1 MWPTLLYAALA
12 IAICGWIFTSFRQRR
27 KVHALERSKEE
38 IQVEETL
45 VFDFLH
51 GLGEAFRETIKP
63 HDLHRLI
70 VEGATR
76 ILDAHGGALYLTDR
90 SGNKLVPVFLS
101 KGCPPLVPVP
111 GHILHQAATT
121 PAALEGF
128 LRMHSVPP
136 SEGLIG
142 TETIKP
148 HDLHRL
154 IVEGATRILDA
165 HGGALY
171 LTDRSGNKLVPV
183 FLSKGCPP
191 LVPVPGH
198 ILHQAATAPAALEGF
213 LRMHSVPPGE
223 GLIGTVWQTTQPV
236 SLADVRDVPELA
248 RLRETPLGTASLMAT
263 ALLYGKQNMGVL
275 AVGNGPMGAPFT
287 PSDFVVFKSIAEQ
300 SAFALYNAI
309 IYSEANEKKRLDHDL
324 EIARDI
330 QRILLPEKS
339 PAVPGFEIAGINI
352 PARQVSGDYFDYIR
366 VDEHRL
372 GVAIADVSGKGVPA
386 SLIMAI
392 CRSVLRSQA
401 PQNPSPAEVLKA
413 VNRQL
418 YPDIKEDMFISMAY
432 LVVDHSVGSITLA
445 RAGHDA
451 PLLYR
456 RAQQTVELIKPPGM
470 VVGIDSGSVFDRI
483 TNDFA
488 IRLEQ
493 DDCLVLYTDGVTE
506 ALDAEG
512 FEFGIDRMIQ
522 SVRAS
527 AAHGASAIITRLI
540 DDVRNF
546 VGAHPQNDDI
556 TLITIRKHEKDQ
568 P

>member
-1 MWPTLLYAALA
+1 MRPSILFWLLIACLAAWIYTLV
-12 IAICGWIFTSFRQRR
+12 RQRR
-27 KVHALERSKEE
+27 SIRRLERSQEE

-51 GLGEAFRETIKP
+51 GLGEAFSETIRP
-63 HDLHRLI
+63 TDLHRLI

-76 ILDAHGGALYLTDR
+76 VLDAQGGALFLVDR
-90 SGNKLVPVFLS
+90 TGTKLVPTFVS
-101 KGCPPLVPVP
+101 KGCPPLVDVP
-111 GHILHQAATT
+111 PHILQQAAAT
-121 PAALEGF
+121 PVALESF
-128 LRMHSVPP
+128 LR
-136 SEGLIG
+136 
-142 TETIKP
+142 
-148 HDLHRL
+148 LHN
-154 IVEGATRILDA
+154 VG
-165 HGGALY
+165 
-171 LTDRSGNKLVPV
+171 S
-183 FLSKGCPP
+183 
-191 LVPVPGH
+191 
-198 ILHQAATAPAALEGF
+198 
-213 LRMHSVPPGE
+213 GE
-223 GLIGTVWQTTQPV
+223 GLLGRVWQTATPLYLNEF
-236 SLADVRDVPELA
+236 SEAPELA
-248 RLRETPLGTASLMAT
+248 KLRDSSLGAT
-263 ALLYGKQNMGVL
+263 SVMVAPLLYAKQNMGLL
-275 AVGNGPMGAPFT
+275 ALANSRMGSPF
-287 PSDFVVFKSIAEQ
+287 SQNDFVVFKSIAEQ

-330 QRILLPEKS
+330 QRIFLPEKS
-339 PAVPGFEIAGINI
+339 PAIPGFEIAGLNI
-352 PARQVSGDYFDYIR
+352 PAREVSGDYFDYIR

-401 PQNPSPAEVLKA
+401 PQNPSPADVLKA

-432 LVVDHSVGSITLA
+432 LVVDYSVGSITLA

-483 TNDFA
+483 TNDFV
-488 IRLEQ
+488 ISLEQ

-506 ALDAEG
+506 ALDTEG